1 MYNVIHFQVGSLVL
15 LSISTRLAEV
25 PSKLVPGA
33 SFKKGRSYDVKLFH
47 RIKKETWMGQVS

>member
-15 LSISTRLAEV
+15 LSISTRLTEV

-47 RIKKETWMGQVS
+47 RIKKET